1 MNRSVDAG
9 VGEDLGLADGGDG
22 QPDRAGLDLAT
33 GDVDALVGLGVRA
46 QGDAPLA
53 HQRGHRRDA
62 RVHPVEIDDH
72 RRRIEGAGPSVV
84 EQSVRHRPASLARD
98 RPMHLGGGPVRGKI
112 PLGRAGGGGGR
123 PQRQEGVGDAMTIS
137 PRVGLALESI
147 EELDPV
153 LWEAMVGERRRQHD
167 KIELIA
173 SENYVSAAVM
183 EAQGSWLTNKY
194 AEGLPGK
201 RYYGGCEFVDVA
213 ERLAQER
220 ALALYPG
227 AEHVNVQPHSGA
239 QANMAAYFS
248 VLEPGDR
255 IMGMNLAHGGHLT
268 HGMALNFSGRL
279 YEVHAYGVRQ
289 DTERI
294 DYDAMEAQ
302 AKEVR
307 PKLIV
312 GGASAYPRIWDFERM
327 AAIAADVGA
336 MLFIDMAHIAGLVA
350 ADVHPSPFPHADL
363 VTTTTH
369 KTLRGPR
376 GGMLFGRRSLR
387 PGLDPAAF
395 PAVKNGDADGALA
408 ASIDRNV
415 FPGTQGGPLMHVIA
429 GKAVAFKLAA
439 EETFRNDQR
448 RTIENARVIA
458 DTLAGLGARVVSG
471 GTDNHLLLVDVTPLG
486 VTGKEAEHLLD
497 EIGITVN
504 KNAIPFDTLPP
515 NTASGIR
522 IGTPATTSRGFGPD
536 EMRTIGRIII
546 DAIAKRDEPAAQARL
561 ADEVREIVARFPV
574 PGLPAA

>member
-1 MNRSVDAG
+1 
-9 VGEDLGLADGGDG
+9 
-22 QPDRAGLDLAT
+22 
-33 GDVDALVGLGVRA
+33 
-46 QGDAPLA
+46 
-53 HQRGHRRDA
+53 
-62 RVHPVEIDDH
+62 
-72 RRRIEGAGPSVV
+72 
-84 EQSVRHRPASLARD
+84 
-98 RPMHLGGGPVRGKI
+98 
-112 PLGRAGGGGGR
+112 
-123 PQRQEGVGDAMTIS
+123 MTIS
-137 PRVGLALESI
+137 QPRGLALESI
-147 EELDPV
+147 ADVDPD
-153 LWEAMVGERRRQHD
+153 LWEAMQGERRRQHD
-167 KIELIA
+167 NIELIA

-201 RYYGGCEFVDVA
+201 RYYGGCEFVDIA
-213 ERLAQER
+213 ETLAQER

-248 VLEPGDR
+248 VLRPGDR
-255 IMGMNLAHGGHLT
+255 ILGMNLAHGGHLT
-268 HGMALNFSGRL
+268 HGMALNFSGKL

-312 GGASAYPRIWDFERM
+312 AGASAYPRLWDFERM
-327 AAIAADVGA
+327 ADIAHGVGA
-336 MLFIDMAHIAGLVA
+336 VLFVDMAHIAGLVA
-350 ADVHPSPFPHADL
+350 AGVHPSPFPHADI

-376 GGMLFGRRSLR
+376 GGMIFSRKEL
-387 PGLDPAAF
+387 PEVLDVADF
-395 PAVKNGDADGALA
+395 PALKGSLGAA
-408 ASIDRNV
+408 IDKTV
-415 FPGTQGGPLMHVIA
+415 FPGVQGGPLMQVIA

-439 EETFRNDQR
+439 EEPFRDDQR
-448 RTIENARVIA
+448 RTVRNAAVLA
-458 DTLAGLGARVVSG
+458 ETLAGEGARVVSG
-471 GTDNHLLLVDVTPLG
+471 GTDNHLMLVDVTPLG

-504 KNAIPFDTLPP
+504 KNGIPFDPLPP

-522 IGTPATTSRGFGPD
+522 LGTPATTSRGFGED
-536 EMRTIGRIII
+536 EMRVIGRIII
-546 DAIAKRDEPAAQARL
+546 EAIRSRDDEGVQRRL
-561 ADEVREIVARFPV
+561 AGEVAEIVARFPV